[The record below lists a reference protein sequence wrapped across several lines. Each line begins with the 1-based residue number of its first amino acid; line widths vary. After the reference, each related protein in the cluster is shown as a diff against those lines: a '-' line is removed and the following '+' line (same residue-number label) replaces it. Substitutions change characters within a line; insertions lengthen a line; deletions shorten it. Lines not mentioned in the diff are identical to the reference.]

1 MIKENLGQ
9 FEDGSVM
16 KHPATVVGTISTGIV
31 LQDDADIFY
40 LLPTDNPAMFD
51 IGTTMSADNLLPVI
65 GLQKEL
71 ANLMKGV

>member
-31 LQDDADIFY
+31 LQDDADIFICCQQIIP
-40 LLPTDNPAMFD
+40 LCLTLEQP
-51 IGTTMSADNLLPVI
+51 
-65 GLQKEL
+65 
-71 ANLMKGV
+71 

>member
-9 FEDGSVM
+9 FEDGSIIR
-16 KHPATVVGTISTGIV
+16 HPATVVGTISTGIV
-31 LQDDADIFY
+31 LQDDADAFF

-51 IGTTMSADNLLPVI
+51 IGTTMSADNLLPVV